1 MKALFKNFGI
11 NLKLSAVNV
20 ILLANAFIWYFLA
33 FGILEQLTTALELPG
48 YEVIIVIGVNIAG
61 IAFAGIIGSLLV
73 DKLKTRSRFLYN
85 WTLAGVFLSLIP
97 LVFNVTNYLEL
108 LGVSVAFG
116 LYFGIGMPATMGYF
130 AASTSTE
137 NRSRL
142 GGITFLIIGLSFA
155 VLGNLGTGNITLASS
170 ILTGVRITGV
180 ILLSF
185 FGISTISEKSQEQR
199 QVQRQVSYKSVVSSR
214 PFMLYFV
221 PWFMFNIVSYVAVP
235 FLSRLYIEGSYFQLA
250 TVVENVLI
258 AAFAVISGFLSDLF
272 GRKRLTI
279 IGFAMLGIGYAIL
292 GLTQT
297 NIIGWYFY
305 VIVDGIT
312 WGIFYTVLL
321 FTIWGDLAQ
330 TYNSEK
336 YYVIGALPYLFSNFI
351 RLLVGPYVFNIP
363 AGEIFTFACIFL
375 FLAVLPLIY
384 APETLSEKTMKD
396 RELKNYLEKA
406 QKVAQKEAEKNH
418 KKDSAKAEEENKK
431 RKKEPEEPH
440 EDEEARKLAEKYY

>member
-1 MKALFKNFGI
+1 MV
-11 NLKLSAVNV
+11 NL
-20 ILLANAFIWYFLA
+20 
-33 FGILEQLTTALELPG
+33 
-48 YEVIIVIGVNIAG
+48 
-61 IAFAGIIGSLLV
+61 
-73 DKLKTRSRFLYN
+73 
-85 WTLAGVFLSLIP
+85 
-97 LVFNVTNYLEL
+97 VTY
-108 LGVSVAFG
+108 
-116 LYFGIGMPATMGYF
+116 MT
-130 AASTSTE
+130 
-137 NRSRL
+137 
-142 GGITFLIIGLSFA
+142 
-155 VLGNLGTGNITLASS
+155 
-170 ILTGVRITGV
+170 
-180 ILLSF
+180 
-185 FGISTISEKSQEQR
+185 
-199 QVQRQVSYKSVVSSR
+199 
-214 PFMLYFV
+214 
-221 PWFMFNIVSYVAVP
+221 VP
-235 FLSRLYIEGSYFQLA
+235 FLTRIYTEGSYFQLA

-279 IGFAMLGIGYAIL
+279 IGFAMLGIGYAVL

-305 VIVDGIT
+305 VIIDGIA

-330 TYNSEK
+330 THNSEK

-406 QKVAQKEAEKNH
+406 QKIAQKEAEKNQ
-418 KKDSAKAEEENKK
+418 KQDANKTEKENEKAKE
-431 RKKEPEEPH
+431 EPEEPLRM
-440 EDEEARKLAEKYY
+440 RKLGS